1 MVTYSQPIISKSGKF
16 LGIATI
22 DVTVDALCY
31 GDQCNEPVDY
41 NYLTN
46 IRPAG
51 LTMCGALSMVLAL
64 VCGVWTQLHCKHRVV
79 LASQPFFLRII
90 CIGCFIMASAIIP
103 LSIDDS
109 IASIEGCSKSC
120 MAFPWL
126 LSIGFTTT
134 FAALFSK
141 VWRLNQVI
149 SNSMQMR
156 RVTVKETNVIL
167 PFVVLM
173 TANIAVLVAWTIVDP
188 LQWVRTEPFLFQ
200 SHGYCQSENADRFL
214 IPIGIINGIALI
226 LANIQGTYV
235 SSCVPWYLFLF
246 I

>member
-1 MVTYSQPIISKSGKF
+1 
-16 LGIATI
+16 
-22 DVTVDALCY
+22 
-31 GDQCNEPVDY
+31 
-41 NYLTN
+41 
-46 IRPAG
+46 
-51 LTMCGALSMVLAL
+51 
-64 VCGVWTQLHCKHRVV
+64 
-79 LASQPFFLRII
+79 
-90 CIGCFIMASAIIP
+90 
-103 LSIDDS
+103 
-109 IASIEGCSKSC
+109 

-156 RVTVKETNVIL
+156 RVAVKETDVIL

-188 LQWVRTEPFLFQ
+188 LQWIRTEPFLFQ

-226 LANIQGTYV
+226 LANIQGTCRLVFQV
-235 SSCVPWYLFLF
+235 SFLF
-246 I
+246 ICLSNTYFFVFLSSFSCEECINRVLRIILYHVCNGVASSKPYNWSTSTNHR